1 MILTYP
7 ATLVGVRLKWGAK
20 GTPEASSDRPVAV
33 DVSVQVPVKEIVSDE
48 QLRNALES
56 LTAMGVGLDFGD
68 SHNP

>member
-1 MILTYP
+1 MLVTYP
-7 ATLVGVRLKWGAK
+7 ATLIGDQLKWGAN
-20 GTPEASSDRPVAV
+20 GSPEASSDRPVAV